1 MDKQAFLQVF
11 SEVLAPDT
19 ARVKAAT
26 ATLKS
31 DYYPLPE
38 SLTILLQL
46 LLSDQSSPLRQLAA
60 TQARSLVPKHWK
72 KLPPQEKAQY
82 RQRLLEG
89 TLHEEEQIVR
99 HAAARVITAVA
110 KIDLENQEW
119 LDVFDQLLG
128 AATSDDARQREV
140 GTYLLFTSLES
151 IGEAMLHRSHELL
164 AVFGKTISDP
174 QSAEV
179 RINTMLALSRLAIV
193 LDTEADEKS
202 LKTLQDAIPQM
213 VAVLKQAINEGD
225 EDRVTQS
232 FEVFQTLL
240 GCDSSVLNK
249 HFGDLVQF
257 MVKVASEKSLDEDAR
272 TQAIS
277 FLMQCI
283 RYRKLKM
290 QALKVGEQMTLM
302 CLEIATELGDGVSD
316 VEEDITTPRSALGL
330 LDEMASSL
338 PPSQVVVPL
347 LHALGPYVNSPDP
360 DRRQGGIMALGMVV
374 EGAPDFIAT
383 QLHEIFP
390 LILRLLED
398 SEVKVR
404 RAALDGVMRVSEEL
418 PEEVGK
424 EHKKLFPSLVK
435 HLDIA
440 IKSLKGPDDKIN
452 LDIIKA
458 SCNSIESVVDGLNSS
473 DIKPYLPEFMPR
485 LSRLF
490 SHPHLKTKG
499 AAIGAAGAIGAAAK
513 EDFLPYFEP
522 TMNALSEYVEIK
534 DSTEELDLR
543 SMTVDAMGSMALAVG
558 PKAFQRYVRPLM
570 QATDEG
576 LHLDHPK
583 LKETSFLFWAMMA
596 KVYGNEFKPFLQ
608 GVVKALFDCLET
620 EESDLEVD
628 LGDEASD
635 LAGKEITI
643 GGKKI
648 KIAALAEDELVG
660 ADEIEDLDDQV
671 ADASDDDWDDLD
683 VVSAVAQE
691 KEIAVE
697 VLGDILT
704 HATKDYL
711 PYMEKTV
718 ETVLSL
724 ISHSYEGVQKAA
736 LGTLF
741 RAYAAVW
748 DLQPDNIKK
757 WEPGIPLE
765 QEPSG
770 QVKKLGEIIMTAALA
785 IWQEEED
792 RYVLTLYR
800 RSVSF
805 FQAQAYNDDR
815 HIVNPSSLIC
825 TKCTC

>member
-1 MDKQAFLQVF
+1 MDNGKFLQVF

-19 ARVKAAT
+19 TRVKAAT
-26 ATLKS
+26 ATLRS
-31 DYYPLPE
+31 EYYPLPE
-38 SLTILLQL
+38 SLTVLLQL
-46 LLSDQSSPLRQLAA
+46 SLSTEASPLRQLAA

-72 KLPPQEKAQY
+72 TFSSQDKAAY

-89 TLHEEEQIVR
+89 TLAEEEQLVR
-99 HAAARVITAVA
+99 HAAARVITAIA

-119 LDVFDQLLG
+119 MNVFDQLLG
-128 AATSDDARQREV
+128 AATNENPRQREV

-151 IGEAMLHRSHELL
+151 IGEPMMRRNRELL
-164 AVFGKTISDP
+164 AVFGRTISDP
-174 QSAEV
+174 QSTEV

-193 LDTEADEKS
+193 MDTDKDKQS
-202 LKTLQDAIPQM
+202 LQTLQDIIPRM
-213 VAVLKQAINEGD
+213 VAVLKQAIDGGD
-225 EDRVTQS
+225 EDRTTQS

-249 HFGDLVQF
+249 HLGDLVQF
-257 MVKVASEKSLDEDAR
+257 MVNVASERNVDEDAR

-290 QALKVGEQMTLM
+290 QALKVGEQITLM
-302 CLEIATELGDGVSD
+302 CLEIATELGDAASQDDED
-316 VEEDITTPRSALGL
+316 VTTPRSALGL

-390 LILRLLED
+390 LILCLLED
-398 SEVKVR
+398 NEVKVR
-404 RAALDGVMRVSEEL
+404 RAALDGVMRLSEEL
-418 PEEVGK
+418 PEELGK
-424 EHKKLFPSLVK
+424 EHGKLLPSLVK
-435 HLDIA
+435 HMDIA
-440 IKSLKGPDDKIN
+440 IKSLTGPADRVN

-458 SCNSIESVVDGLNSS
+458 SCNSIESVVDGLESG
-473 DIKPYLPEFMPR
+473 DIKSYLPELMSR

-490 SHPHLKTKG
+490 SHPHLKIKG
-499 AAIGAAGAIGAAAK
+499 AAIGAAGAVGATAK

-534 DSTEELDLR
+534 NSTEELDLR
-543 SMTVDAMGSMALAVG
+543 SITVDAMGSMALAVG

-583 LKETSFLFWAMMA
+583 LRETSFLFWAMMA

-608 GVVKALFDCLET
+608 GAVKALFECLDT

-628 LGDEASD
+628 LGEEASD

-648 KIAALAEDELVG
+648 KIAALADDELVG
-660 ADEIEDLDDQV
+660 ADEIEDLDDQI
-671 ADASDDDWDDLD
+671 AEASDDDWDDDVD

-691 KEIAVE
+691 KEIAVD

-704 HATKDYL
+704 HATRDYL
-711 PYMEKTV
+711 PYMEKTI
-718 ETVLSL
+718 ETILPL
-724 ISHSYEGVQKAA
+724 TEHTYEGVQKAA

-748 DLQPDNIKK
+748 ELQPDSTKK
-757 WEPGIPLE
+757 WKPGLPVE
-765 QEPSG
+765 NPPSE
-770 QVKKLGEIIMTAALA
+770 QVKKLGEIVMTANLA
-785 IWQEEED
+785 IWQGEED
-792 RYVLTLYR
+792 RYVETLLCFLMLPI
-800 RSVSF
+800 S
-805 FQAQAYNDDR
+805 QNDDT
-815 HIVNPSSLIC
+815 HIVKPSSLRC
-825 TKCTC
+825 MKCT

>member
-1 MDKQAFLQVF
+1 MNEEKFLDVF
-11 SEVLAPDT
+11 SEILAPDT

-26 ATLKS
+26 ATLKA
-31 DYYPLPE
+31 DYYPQPQ
-38 SLTILLQL
+38 SLIALLQILL
-46 LLSDQSSPLRQLAA
+46 SNTSSALRQLAA
-60 TQARSLVPKHWK
+60 TQARSLIPKHWK
-72 KLPPQEKAQY
+72 TFPSPQKAQL
-82 RQRLLEG
+82 RQCLLES
-89 TLHEEEQIVR
+89 TLEEQEQIVR
-99 HAAARVITAVA
+99 HAASRVITAIA

-119 LDVFDQLLG
+119 VDIFDQLLG
-128 AATSDDARQREV
+128 AATNEHPRQREV

-151 IGEAMLHRSHELL
+151 IGEAMTHRNQELL
-164 AVFGKTISDP
+164 AVFDKTIVDP

-193 LDTEADEKS
+193 LDTDNDETS
-202 LKTLQDAIPQM
+202 LRTLQDAIPQM
-213 VAVLKQAINEGD
+213 VAVLKQAIDAGD

-240 GCDSSVLNK
+240 GCDSLVLNK

-257 MVKVASEKSLDEDAR
+257 IVKVASEKSLDEDAR

-277 FLMQCI
+277 FLMQCV

-290 QALKVGEQMTLM
+290 QALKVGEQITLM
-302 CLEIATELGDGVSD
+302 CLEISTELGDASSEDGED
-316 VEEDITTPRSALGL
+316 VTTPRSALSL

-360 DRRQGGIMALGMVV
+360 DKRQGGLMALGMVI

-383 QLHEIFP
+383 QLHEILP

-404 RAALDGVMRVSEEL
+404 RAALEGVMRVSEEL
-418 PEEVGK
+418 PEELGK
-424 EHKKLFPSLVK
+424 EHKKFLPLLIK
-435 HLDIA
+435 HMDIA

-458 SCNSIESVVDGLNSS
+458 SCNSIESVVDGLESKE
-473 DIKPYLPEFMPR
+473 IRPYLPELM
-485 LSRLF
+485 SRLTRLF
-490 SHPHLKTKG
+490 THPHLKIKG
-499 AAIGAAGAIGAAAK
+499 AAIGAAGAIGATAK
-513 EDFLPYFEP
+513 EDFSPYFEP
-522 TMNALSEYVEIK
+522 TMDELSEYVEMK
-534 DSTEELDLR
+534 DGAEELDLR
-543 SMTVDAMGSMALAVG
+543 AMTIDAMGSMALAVG

-583 LKETSFLFWAMMA
+583 LKETSFLFWAMMS
-596 KVYGNEFKPFLQ
+596 KVYGDDFKPFLQ
-608 GVVKALFDCLET
+608 GAVKALFECLET

-648 KIAALAEDELVG
+648 KVADLTNDELVS
-660 ADEIEDLDDQV
+660 ADDIEDLDDQI
-671 ADASDDDWDDLD
+671 AEGSDDDWDDLD

-691 KEIAVE
+691 KEIAIE

-704 HATKDYL
+704 HASKDYI
-711 PYMEKTV
+711 PYMETTI
-718 ETVLSL
+718 ETVLPL
-724 ISHSYEGVQKAA
+724 VEHPYEGVQKAA
-736 LGTLF
+736 LATLF
-741 RAYAAVW
+741 RAYAAIW
-748 DLQPDNIKK
+748 NLQPENIRK

-765 QEPSG
+765 QEPTA
-770 QVKKLGEIIMTAALA
+770 QVKKLGEIITTATLA

-792 RYVLTLYR
+792 RYVHSHLL
-800 RSVSF
+800 S
-805 FQAQAYNDDR
+805 
-815 HIVNPSSLIC
+815 
-825 TKCTC
+825 